1 MSTFELVVTGVARE
15 TELIRRVTLAR
26 GDGGALP
33 GFTAGAH
40 LTVHVPGVG
49 VRKYSLVNCDSAA
62 GATEAPRAYML
73 GVRLEANSEG
83 GSRYIHG
90 LKPGDVVTVE
100 APANAFALTPAGE
113 VLLIGGGIG
122 ITPMIS
128 MAAELKAAR
137 RPFKLIYAMRSAD
150 EMAFRPEIAALAGT
164 ALTVHSD
171 AEAGRFFD
179 MPAALAQVPEGAT
192 VFVCG
197 PKPMIK
203 AGMDASRAL
212 KWPRD
217 RLRFELFF
225 SVKGPEAPKPA
236 PAPVDDGSFEVVLKS
251 TGKAYKVPKDRTILD
266 VLLDAGVDPLHDC
279 KRGECGV
286 CQVAVI
292 DGVPDHKDV
301 ILSESERAGNKII
314 QICISRAKTPKL
326 VLDL

>member
-1 MSTFELVVTGVARE
+1 MSTFDLVVTGVARE

-26 GDGGALP
+26 ADGAALP
-33 GFTAGAH
+33 GYTAGAH
-40 LTVHVPGVG
+40 LTVQVPGVG
-49 VRKYSLVNCDSAA
+49 VRKYSLVNCDGAA
-62 GATEAPRAYML
+62 GATAAPRAYML

-90 LKPGDVVTVE
+90 LKPGDIVTVE
-100 APANAFALTPAGE
+100 APANAFALTPAGD
-113 VLLIGGGIG
+113 VVLIGGGIG
-122 ITPMIS
+122 ITPMIA
-128 MAAELKAAR
+128 MAAELKAAG

-150 EMAFRPEIAALAGT
+150 EMAFREEIAALAGE
-164 ALTVHSD
+164 ALTVHAD

-203 AGMDASRAL
+203 AGMDAARAL

-236 PAPVDDGSFEVVLKS
+236 PVDDGSFEVVLKS
-251 TGKAYKVPKDRTILD
+251 TGKAYTVPKDKTILD

-286 CQVAVI
+286 CQVGVI
-292 DGVPDHKDV
+292 EGVPDHKDV
-301 ILSESERAGNKII
+301 ILSESERAANKII
-314 QICISRAKTPKL
+314 QICISRSKTPKL

>member
-1 MSTFELVVTGVARE
+1 MSTIDLVVTGVARE

-26 GDGGALP
+26 ADGAPLP

-40 LTVHVPGVG
+40 LTVQVPGVG
-49 VRKYSLVNCDSAA
+49 VRKYSLVNHDCTP
-62 GATEAPRAYML
+62 GATSAPRSYTL

-83 GSRYIHG
+83 GSRYIHS
-90 LKPGDVVTVE
+90 LKVGDHVVAD
-100 APANAFALTPAGE
+100 APANAFALTPSGE
-113 VLLIGGGIG
+113 VVLIGGGIG

-128 MAAELKAAR
+128 MAAELKAAG

-150 EMAFRPEIAALAGT
+150 EMAFRNEIAGITGGAHI
-164 ALTVHSD
+164 VHSD

-179 MPAALAQVPEGAT
+179 MPATLATVPEGAT

-203 AGMDASRAL
+203 AGMDAARAL

-225 SVKGPEAPKPA
+225 SVKGPEAAKPTPA
-236 PAPVDDGSFEVVLKS
+236 PADDGSFEVVLKS
-251 TGKAYKVPKDRTILD
+251 TGKSYTVPKDKTILD
-266 VLLDAGVDPLHDC
+266 VLLEAGVDPMHDC

-286 CQVAVI
+286 CQVGVI
-292 DGVPDHKDV
+292 EGVPDHKDV
-301 ILSESERAGNKII
+301 ILSESERAANKII
-314 QICISRAKTPKL
+314 QICISRAKSPKL